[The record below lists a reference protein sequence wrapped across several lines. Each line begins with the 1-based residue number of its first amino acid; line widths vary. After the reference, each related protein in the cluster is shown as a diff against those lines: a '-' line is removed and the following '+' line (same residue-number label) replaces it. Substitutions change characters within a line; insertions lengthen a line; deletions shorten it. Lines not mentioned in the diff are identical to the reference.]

1 MSWRT
6 WSSRRSIEHLG
17 FCSAWLEAEASPAA
31 GLGSKLDCMPKL
43 PSTGGKGRRTTKK
56 AASKERARGAA
67 RDGAK
72 STARDGAKS
81 TARDSAKSTA
91 RDSAKSTAKRGSR
104 AKKPG
109 GNGAAATKP
118 RSAAPKKAP
127 ARKAA
132 GTKGATAVAEPE
144 VRRRHVDDAAT
155 RGPAGPKVSL
165 TDVERALL
173 GDLFAV
179 IEEYAG
185 EAAERVDRQPVE
197 GAYVFACE
205 RHAAQRRASGE
216 DFINHP
222 VGVAKICAGMRLD
235 TATLCAALLHD
246 TVEDTS
252 ASLEEVH
259 EEFGD
264 EVASLVDGVTKLS
277 GVTFQSRDDRQAE
290 NYRKMMVAMAQDIRV
305 ILIKL
310 ADRLHNMRTLG
321 SMPKVKQQEKAKETL
336 EIFAPLAHRLG
347 IHAIKWELEDLSF
360 ATLHP
365 RKYNEIRQLVA
376 QQREEREAYVGR
388 AGSYLAKE
396 LEEVGIRAEISGRAK
411 HFYSIYSKMTKK
423 DREFNEIYDLT
434 AMRVIV
440 ESVKDCYG
448 AIGVIH
454 SLWKPLPGRFK
465 DMVAMPKFNMYQALH
480 TTVIG
485 PEGRPLEIQIRTS
498 EMHNTAE
505 FGVAA
510 HWIYKDNGSKP
521 PEEKVEWL
529 RHLLD
534 WQQELQDPQ
543 EFAQTLKR
551 DLFEDE
557 VFVFTPKGEVKS
569 LGHGATPLDFAY
581 EIHTDVGHR
590 CVGAKVN
597 GKIVPLHYEL
607 QSGDIC
613 EVLTSKKE
621 RGPSRDWLSLAKTT
635 RAQSKIRAWFKRER
649 REDSERTGREL
660 LQEGLKRQGLPFQK
674 IAGSPLLADVIR
686 EMGFR
691 KGEDFYIALGQA
703 KISAKTVVNK
713 VMARLK
719 EGESAVE
726 PEGPA
731 AELLERTETPKKTAA
746 SSTYGIRVE
755 GIDDVMLRIAK
766 CCRPVPGDPIVGY
779 ISLGKGI
786 TIHHKECSNARALK
800 RNPERFTPVAWEGDS
815 AASFR
820 VELQVD
826 GWDRHRLLEDL
837 SRTFAETGINILEAR
852 CTVVHPMVKNRFVV
866 EVGDT
871 QSLKSC
877 ITRLRNIESVFDAYR
892 VTPTG

>member
-1 MSWRT
+1 
-6 WSSRRSIEHLG
+6 
-17 FCSAWLEAEASPAA
+17 
-31 GLGSKLDCMPKL
+31 MPKL
-43 PSTGGKGRRTTKK
+43 PPGNGRREV
-56 AASKERARGAA
+56 AA
-67 RDGAK
+67 
-72 STARDGAKS
+72 
-81 TARDSAKSTA
+81 
-91 RDSAKSTAKRGSR
+91 
-104 AKKPG
+104 P
-109 GNGAAATKP
+109 AAT
-118 RSAAPKKAP
+118 
-127 ARKAA
+127 
-132 GTKGATAVAEPE
+132 
-144 VRRRHVDDAAT
+144 
-155 RGPAGPKVSL
+155 PAGRRGEAELADADRRGFEHHRVDEHPEAVSL
-165 TDVERALL
+165 EPTALRSRLTERQRVLL
-173 GDLFAV
+173 ADLFAV
-179 IEEYAG
+179 VEEHSG
-185 EAAERVDRQPVE
+185 EAAEEIDRRQVE
-197 GAYVFACE
+197 EAFVFACD
-205 RHAAQRRASGE
+205 RHADQRRASGE
-216 DFINHP
+216 DFIIHP

-252 ASLEEVH
+252 ASLDEVREDFSEEVCR
-259 EEFGD
+259 
-264 EVASLVDGVTKLS
+264 LVDGVTKLS

-310 ADRLHNMRTLG
+310 ADRLHNMRTIG
-321 SMPKVKQQEKAKETL
+321 AMPKPKQQEKAKETL

-347 IHAIKWELEDLSF
+347 IHAIKWELEDLAF

-365 RKYNEIRQLVA
+365 RKYNEIKQLVS
-376 QQREEREAYVGR
+376 QQRDEREAYVGR
-388 AGSYLAKE
+388 AGEYLRKE
-396 LEEVGIRAEISGRAK
+396 LGAVGIEADISGRAK

-423 DREFNEIYDLT
+423 GREFNEIYDLT

-465 DMVAMPKFNMYQALH
+465 DWVAMPKFNMYQALH

-485 PEGRPLEIQIRTS
+485 PEGRPLEIQIRTM
-498 EMHNTAE
+498 EMHRTAE

-510 HWIYKDNGSKP
+510 HWIYKEDGSKP
-521 PEEKVEWL
+521 VEEKVEWL

-534 WQQELQDPQ
+534 WQQDASDPQ
-543 EFAQTLKR
+543 EFAETLKA

-569 LGHGATPLDFAY
+569 LAAGATPLDFAY

-597 GKIVPLHYEL
+597 GKIVPLHYTL
-607 QSGDIC
+607 QSGDIV

-621 RGPSRDWLSLAKTT
+621 RGPSRDWLALAKTT

-649 REDSERTGREL
+649 REDSERSGREIL
-660 LQEGLKRQGLPFQK
+660 HENLKRAGLPPQK

-703 KISAKTVVNK
+703 KISSKTVTGK
-713 VMARLK
+713 LMRRLK

-726 PEGPA
+726 APSPA
-731 AELLERTETPKKTAA
+731 AELLERKETPKKTAA
-746 SSTYGIRVE
+746 SSTYGIKVE
-755 GIDDVMLRIAK
+755 GVEDVMLRIAK

-786 TIHHKECSNARALK
+786 TIHHENCPNAVALK
-800 RNPERFTPVAWEGDS
+800 KNPERFTRVEWEGDTTS
-815 AASFR
+815 SFR

-871 QSLKSC
+871 QALKTA
-877 ITRLRNIESVFDAYR
+877 ITRIRNIESVFDAYR

>member
-1 MSWRT
+1 
-6 WSSRRSIEHLG
+6 
-17 FCSAWLEAEASPAA
+17 
-31 GLGSKLDCMPKL
+31 MPKL
-43 PSTGGKGRRTTKK
+43 PRGTG
-56 AASKERARGAA
+56 
-67 RDGAK
+67 
-72 STARDGAKS
+72 
-81 TARDSAKSTA
+81 
-91 RDSAKSTAKRGSR
+91 KSTAKEP
-104 AKKPG
+104 AKKPAAKPAATPKRTTAKKANGTTG
-109 GNGAAATKP
+109 GAATATKKKAAPTRSNGARAKTAQ
-118 RSAAPKKAP
+118 RSFDHRP
-127 ARKAA
+127 
-132 GTKGATAVAEPE
+132 VD
-144 VRRRHVDDAAT
+144 RHDVHA
-155 RGPAGPKVSL
+155 PAGPKTKL
-165 TDVERALL
+165 TDQERTLL

-179 IEEYAG
+179 VEEHAG
-185 EAAERVDRQPVE
+185 EAAEEIDRELVE
-197 GAYVFACE
+197 RAFVFSCE
-205 RHAAQRRASGE
+205 RHADQRRASGE
-216 DFINHP
+216 DFIVHP
-222 VGVAKICAGMRLD
+222 IGVAKICAGMRLD
-235 TATLCAALLHD
+235 TGTLCAALLHD

-252 ASLEEVH
+252 ASLDEVR

-264 EVASLVDGVTKLS
+264 EIAQLVDGVTKLS

-290 NYRKMMVAMAQDIRV
+290 NYRKMMVAMARDIRV

-310 ADRLHNMRTLG
+310 ADRLHNMRTIG
-321 SMPKVKQQEKAKETL
+321 SMPKHKQQDKARETL

-347 IHAIKWELEDLSF
+347 IHAIKWELEDLAF
-360 ATLHP
+360 NTLHP
-365 RKYNEIRQLVA
+365 RKYNEIRQMVS
-376 QQREEREAYVGR
+376 QQREERDAYVDR
-388 AGSYLAKE
+388 AGQYLEKE
-396 LEEVGIRAEISGRAK
+396 LKAVGIEADISGRAK

-423 DREFNEIYDLT
+423 GREFNEIYDLT

-440 ESVKDCYG
+440 DSVKDCYG

-465 DMVAMPKFNMYQALH
+465 DWVAMPKFNMYQALH

-485 PEGRPLEIQIRTS
+485 PEGRPLEIQIRTM
-498 EMHNTAE
+498 EMHRTAE

-510 HWIYKDNGSKP
+510 HWIYKEDGSKP
-521 PEEKVEWL
+521 VEEKVEWL

-534 WQQELQDPQ
+534 WQQEMADPQ
-543 EFAQTLKR
+543 DFAQTLKA

-569 LGHGATPLDFAY
+569 LGAGATPLDFAY

-597 GKIVPLHYEL
+597 GKIVPLHYTL

-621 RGPSRDWLSLAKTT
+621 RGPSRDWLALAKTT

-649 REDSERTGREL
+649 REDSERTGREIL
-660 LQEGLKRQGLPFQK
+660 HENLKRAGLPPQK
-674 IAGSPLLADVIR
+674 MHGSPLLADVIR
-686 EMGFR
+686 EMGFK

-703 KISAKTVVNK
+703 KISAKTVTQK
-713 VMARLK
+713 LIHRLK

-726 PEGPA
+726 PPSPA
-731 AELLERTETPKKTAA
+731 AELMERREAPRKTAI
-746 SSTYGIRVE
+746 STTFGIKVE
-755 GIDDVMLRIAK
+755 GVKDVMLRLAK

-786 TIHHKECSNARALK
+786 TIHNEHCPNAKALMK
-800 RNPERFTPVAWEGDS
+800 NPERFTPVAWEGDTTS
-815 AASFR
+815 SFR
-820 VELQVD
+820 VEIQVD

-871 QSLKSC
+871 ESLRTC
-877 ITRLRNIESVFDAYR
+877 IGRIRNIESVFDAYR
-892 VTPTG
+892 VTPTS

>member
-1 MSWRT
+1 
-6 WSSRRSIEHLG
+6 
-17 FCSAWLEAEASPAA
+17 
-31 GLGSKLDCMPKL
+31 MPKL
-43 PSTGGKGRRTTKK
+43 PASKAKPATDGSSSAAAKRRTAVK
-56 AASKERARGAA
+56 RNVRRDA
-67 RDGAK
+67 RDFEHHPV
-72 STARDGAKS
+72 DEH
-81 TARDSAKSTA
+81 
-91 RDSAKSTAKRGSR
+91 
-104 AKKPG
+104 G
-109 GNGAAATKP
+109 G
-118 RSAAPKKAP
+118 
-127 ARKAA
+127 
-132 GTKGATAVAEPE
+132 
-144 VRRRHVDDAAT
+144 HV
-155 RGPAGPKVSL
+155 PAGSEVL
-165 TDVERALL
+165 TEDQRVLL

-179 IEEYAG
+179 VEEHAD
-185 EAAERVDRQPVE
+185 EAAQQVDRDLVE
-197 GAYVFACE
+197 RAFVFACE
-205 RHAAQRRASGE
+205 RHADQRRASGE
-216 DFINHP
+216 DFIVHP
-222 VGVAKICAGMRLD
+222 IGVAKICAGMRLD

-252 ASLEEVH
+252 ASLEEVKAAFG
-259 EEFGD
+259 EEVG
-264 EVASLVDGVTKLS
+264 SLVDGVTKLS

-290 NYRKMMVAMAQDIRV
+290 NYRKMLVAMAQDIRV

-310 ADRLHNMRTLG
+310 ADRLHNMRTIG
-321 SMPKVKQQEKAKETL
+321 SMPKHKQQEKAKETL

-347 IHAIKWELEDLSF
+347 IHAIKWELEDLAF

-365 RKYNEIRQLVA
+365 RKYNEIKQLVS
-376 QQREEREAYVGR
+376 QQREEREAYVSR
-388 AGSYLAKE
+388 AGEYLKRE
-396 LEEVGIRAEISGRAK
+396 LDAVGIEADISGRAK
-411 HFYSIYSKMTKK
+411 HFFSIYSKMTKK
-423 DREFNEIYDLT
+423 GREFNEIYDLT

-465 DMVAMPKFNMYQALH
+465 DWVAMPKFNMYQALH

-485 PEGRPLEIQIRTS
+485 PEGRPLEIQIRTL
-498 EMHNTAE
+498 EMHRTAE

-510 HWIYKDNGSKP
+510 HWIYKEDGGKP
-521 PEEKVEWL
+521 VEEKVEWL

-534 WQQELQDPQ
+534 WQHELKDPQ
-543 EFAQTLKR
+543 EFAETLKA

-569 LGHGATPLDFAY
+569 LAAGATPLDFAY
-581 EIHTDVGHR
+581 SIHTDVGHR

-621 RGPSRDWLSLAKTT
+621 RGPSRDWLALAKTT

-649 REDSERTGREL
+649 REDSERAGREIL
-660 LQEGLKRQGLPFQK
+660 HENMKRAGLPPQK
-674 IAGSPLLADVIR
+674 LHGSPLLADVIR
-686 EMGFR
+686 ELGFK

-703 KISAKTVVNK
+703 KISPKTVTSK
-713 VMARLK
+713 LMARLK
-719 EGESAVE
+719 EGEAAVE
-726 PEGPA
+726 PVSPA
-731 AELLERTETPKKTAA
+731 SELLERKEIPKKTAA
-746 SSTYGIRVE
+746 SSTFGIKVE
-755 GIDDVMLRIAK
+755 GVDDVMLRLAK
-766 CCRPVPGDPIVGY
+766 CCRPVPGDPILGY

-786 TIHHKECSNARALK
+786 TIHHESCPNAQALMK
-800 RNPERFTPVAWEGDS
+800 NPERFTKVAWEGDTS
-815 AASFR
+815 APFR

-871 QSLKSC
+871 QSLKTC

>member
-1 MSWRT
+1 
-6 WSSRRSIEHLG
+6 
-17 FCSAWLEAEASPAA
+17 
-31 GLGSKLDCMPKL
+31 MPKL
-43 PSTGGKGRRTTKK
+43 PRGNGRQEAAAPAVTPAGRRGK
-56 AASKERARGAA
+56 AELAEADR
-67 RDGAK
+67 RDFEHHRVDEHPEAG
-72 STARDGAKS
+72 SLEPTALR
-81 TARDSAKSTA
+81 
-91 RDSAKSTAKRGSR
+91 SR
-104 AKKPG
+104 
-109 GNGAAATKP
+109 
-118 RSAAPKKAP
+118 
-127 ARKAA
+127 
-132 GTKGATAVAEPE
+132 
-144 VRRRHVDDAAT
+144 
-155 RGPAGPKVSL
+155 L
-165 TDVERALL
+165 TEGQRVLL
-173 GDLFAV
+173 ADLFAV
-179 IEEYAG
+179 VEEHAA
-185 EAAERVDRQPVE
+185 EAAEEIDRRQVE
-197 GAYVFACE
+197 EAFVFACD
-205 RHAAQRRASGE
+205 RHADQRRASGE
-216 DFINHP
+216 DFIIHP

-252 ASLEEVH
+252 ASLDEVREDFSEEVCH
-259 EEFGD
+259 
-264 EVASLVDGVTKLS
+264 LVDGVTKLS

-290 NYRKMMVAMAQDIRV
+290 NYRKMMIAMAQDIRV

-310 ADRLHNMRTLG
+310 ADRLHNMRTIG
-321 SMPKVKQQEKAKETL
+321 AMPKPKQQEKAKETL

-347 IHAIKWELEDLSF
+347 IHAIKWELEDLAF

-365 RKYNEIRQLVA
+365 RKYNEIKQLVS
-376 QQREEREAYVGR
+376 QQRDEREAYVGR
-388 AGSYLAKE
+388 AGEYLRKE
-396 LEEVGIRAEISGRAK
+396 LGAVGIEADISGRAK

-423 DREFNEIYDLT
+423 GREFNEIYDLT

-465 DMVAMPKFNMYQALH
+465 DWVAMPKFNMYQALH

-485 PEGRPLEIQIRTS
+485 PEGRPLEIQIRTM
-498 EMHNTAE
+498 EMHRTAE

-510 HWIYKDNGSKP
+510 HWIYKEDGSKP
-521 PEEKVEWL
+521 VEEKVEWL
-529 RHLLD
+529 RHLID
-534 WQQELQDPQ
+534 WQQDTADPQ
-543 EFAQTLKR
+543 EFAETLKA

-569 LGHGATPLDFAY
+569 LAAGATPLDFAY

-597 GKIVPLHYEL
+597 GKIVPLHYTL
-607 QSGDIC
+607 QSGDIV

-621 RGPSRDWLSLAKTT
+621 RGPSRDWLALAKTT

-649 REDSERTGREL
+649 REDSERSGREIL
-660 LQEGLKRQGLPFQK
+660 HENLKRAGLPPQK

-703 KISAKTVVNK
+703 KISSKTVVNK
-713 VMARLK
+713 LMHRLK

-726 PEGPA
+726 APSPA
-731 AELLERTETPKKTAA
+731 AELLERKETPKKTAA
-746 SSTYGIRVE
+746 SSTYGIKVE
-755 GIDDVMLRIAK
+755 GVEDVMLRIAK

-786 TIHHKECSNARALK
+786 TIHHESCPNAVALRK
-800 RNPERFTPVAWEGDS
+800 NPERFARVEWEGDTTS
-815 AASFR
+815 SFR

-871 QSLKSC
+871 QSLKTA
-877 ITRLRNIESVFDAYR
+877 ITRIRNIESVFDAYR

>member
-1 MSWRT
+1 MAAPAVT
-6 WSSRRSIEHLG
+6 PAGRRG
-17 FCSAWLEAEASPAA
+17 EAELAEDDRRDFEHHRVDEHPEA
-31 GLGSKLDCMPKL
+31 GSLEP
-43 PSTGGKGRRTTKK
+43 
-56 AASKERARGAA
+56 
-67 RDGAK
+67 
-72 STARDGAKS
+72 TALR
-81 TARDSAKSTA
+81 
-91 RDSAKSTAKRGSR
+91 SR
-104 AKKPG
+104 
-109 GNGAAATKP
+109 
-118 RSAAPKKAP
+118 
-127 ARKAA
+127 
-132 GTKGATAVAEPE
+132 
-144 VRRRHVDDAAT
+144 
-155 RGPAGPKVSL
+155 L
-165 TDVERALL
+165 TDGQRVLL
-173 GDLFAV
+173 ADLFAV
-179 IEEYAG
+179 VEEHAA
-185 EAAERVDRQPVE
+185 EAAEEIDRRQVE
-197 GAYVFACE
+197 EAFVFACD
-205 RHAAQRRASGE
+205 RHADQRRASGE
-216 DFINHP
+216 NFIIHP

-252 ASLEEVH
+252 ASLDEVREDFSEEVCH
-259 EEFGD
+259 
-264 EVASLVDGVTKLS
+264 LVDGVTKLS

-310 ADRLHNMRTLG
+310 ADRLHNMRTIG
-321 SMPKVKQQEKAKETL
+321 AMPKPKQQEKAKETL

-347 IHAIKWELEDLSF
+347 IHAIKWELEDLAF

-365 RKYNEIRQLVA
+365 RKYNEIKQLVS
-376 QQREEREAYVGR
+376 QQRDEREAYVGR
-388 AGSYLAKE
+388 AGEYLRKE
-396 LEEVGIRAEISGRAK
+396 LGAVGIEADISGRAK

-423 DREFNEIYDLT
+423 GREFNEIYDLT

-465 DMVAMPKFNMYQALH
+465 DWVAMPKFNMYQALH

-485 PEGRPLEIQIRTS
+485 PEGRPLEIQIRTM
-498 EMHNTAE
+498 EMHRTAE

-510 HWIYKDNGSKP
+510 HWIYKEDGSKP
-521 PEEKVEWL
+521 VEEKVEWL
-529 RHLLD
+529 RHLID
-534 WQQELQDPQ
+534 WQQDTADPQ
-543 EFAQTLKR
+543 EFAETLKA

-569 LGHGATPLDFAY
+569 LAAGATPLDFAY

-597 GKIVPLHYEL
+597 GKIVPLHYTL
-607 QSGDIC
+607 QSGDIV

-621 RGPSRDWLSLAKTT
+621 RGPSRDWLALAKTT

-649 REDSERTGREL
+649 REDSERSGREIL
-660 LQEGLKRQGLPFQK
+660 HENLKRAGLPPQK

-703 KISAKTVVNK
+703 KISSKTVVNK
-713 VMARLK
+713 LMHRLK

-726 PEGPA
+726 APSPA
-731 AELLERTETPKKTAA
+731 AELLERKETPKKTAA
-746 SSTYGIRVE
+746 SSTYGIKVE
-755 GIDDVMLRIAK
+755 GVEDVMLRIAK

-786 TIHHKECSNARALK
+786 TIHHENCPNAVALRK
-800 RNPERFTPVAWEGDS
+800 NPERFARVEWEGDTTS
-815 AASFR
+815 SFR

-871 QSLKSC
+871 QSLKTA
-877 ITRLRNIESVFDAYR
+877 ITRIRNIESVFDAYR

>member
-1 MSWRT
+1 
-6 WSSRRSIEHLG
+6 
-17 FCSAWLEAEASPAA
+17 
-31 GLGSKLDCMPKL
+31 MPKL
-43 PSTGGKGRRTTKK
+43 PGSGSEAGAPGRANARGDLVRDGK
-56 AASKERARGAA
+56 AATVPPDRGSARKRRAKAA
-67 RDGAK
+67 R
-72 STARDGAKS
+72 
-81 TARDSAKSTA
+81 
-91 RDSAKSTAKRGSR
+91 
-104 AKKPG
+104 
-109 GNGAAATKP
+109 AAAAGGQGRDFQRHAVDEHTP
-118 RSAAPKKAP
+118 HSPAGSAA
-127 ARKAA
+127 R
-132 GTKGATAVAEPE
+132 
-144 VRRRHVDDAAT
+144 
-155 RGPAGPKVSL
+155 L
-165 TDVERALL
+165 TDDQRMLL

-179 IEEYAG
+179 VEEHAE
-185 EAAERVDRQPVE
+185 EAAEVVDRRLVE
-197 GAYVFACE
+197 AAFVFACE
-205 RHAAQRRASGE
+205 RHADQRRASGE
-216 DFINHP
+216 DFIVHP

-252 ASLEEVH
+252 ASL
-259 EEFGD
+259 D
-264 EVASLVDGVTKLS
+264 EVRADFGEEICKLVDGVTKLS

-321 SMPKVKQQEKAKETL
+321 SMPKQKQQEKAKETL

-347 IHAIKWELEDLSF
+347 IHAIKWELEDLAF

-365 RKYNEIRQLVA
+365 RKYSEIKQLVS
-376 QQREEREAYVGR
+376 QQRNEREAYVAR
-388 AGSYLAKE
+388 AGQYLAQE
-396 LEEVGIRAEISGRAK
+396 LEAVGIKAEISGRAK

-423 DREFNEIYDLT
+423 GREFNEIYDLT

-440 ESVKDCYG
+440 DSVKDCYG

-465 DMVAMPKFNMYQALH
+465 DWVAMPKFNMYQALH

-485 PEGRPLEIQIRTS
+485 PEGRPLEIQIRTH
-498 EMHNTAE
+498 EMHRTAE

-510 HWIYKDNGSKP
+510 HWIYKGDGQGP

-534 WQQELQDPQ
+534 WQQDTKDPQ
-543 EFAQTLKR
+543 EFAETLKA

-569 LGHGATPLDFAY
+569 LAAGATPLDFAY
-581 EIHTDVGHR
+581 SIHTDVGHR

-621 RGPSRDWLSLAKTT
+621 RGPSRDWLALAKTT

-649 REDSERTGREL
+649 REDSERTGREIL
-660 LQEGLKRQGLPFQK
+660 SDSLKRAGFPPQK
-674 IAGSPLLADVIR
+674 ISGSPLLADVIR
-686 EMGFR
+686 EMGFK
-691 KGEDFYIALGQA
+691 KGEDFYIALGQG
-703 KISAKTVVNK
+703 KISSKTITSK
-713 VMARLK
+713 LIHRLK
-719 EGESAVE
+719 EGEAAVE
-726 PEGPA
+726 PASA
-731 AELLERTETPKKTAA
+731 ATELLERKETPKKTAA
-746 SSTYGIRVE
+746 SSTYGIRVQ
-755 GIDDVMLRIAK
+755 GVNDVMLRIAK

-786 TIHHKECSNARALK
+786 TIHHEACPNAVALM
-800 RNPERFTPVAWEGDS
+800 RNPERFTQVEWEGDTTT
-815 AASFR
+815 SFR
-820 VELQVD
+820 VEIQVD

-837 SRTFAETGINILEAR
+837 SRTFAESGINILEAN

-871 QSLKSC
+871 QALKTC
-877 ITRLRNIESVFDAYR
+877 IGRIRNIESVFDAYR

>member
-1 MSWRT
+1 
-6 WSSRRSIEHLG
+6 
-17 FCSAWLEAEASPAA
+17 
-31 GLGSKLDCMPKL
+31 MPKL
-43 PSTGGKGRRTTKK
+43 PR
-56 AASKERARGAA
+56 
-67 RDGAK
+67 
-72 STARDGAKS
+72 
-81 TARDSAKSTA
+81 
-91 RDSAKSTAKRGSR
+91 
-104 AKKPG
+104 
-109 GNGAAATKP
+109 GNGRP
-118 RSAAPKKAP
+118 RVGAP
-127 ARKAA
+127 AGAPVPPA
-132 GTKGATAVAEPE
+132 GETDVAEPE
-144 VRRRHVDDAAT
+144 LRAFEHHPVDEHPSTGSLDAT
-155 RGPAGPKVSL
+155 GPRARL
-165 TDVERALL
+165 TDGQRVLL

-179 IEEYAG
+179 VEEHAD
-185 EAAERVDRQPVE
+185 EAAERIDRKLVE
-197 GAYVFACE
+197 RAFVFACD
-205 RHAAQRRASGE
+205 RHADQRRASGE
-216 DFINHP
+216 DFIIHP

-252 ASLEEVH
+252 ASLDEVREDFGEEVCK
-259 EEFGD
+259 
-264 EVASLVDGVTKLS
+264 LVDGVTKLS

-310 ADRLHNMRTLG
+310 ADRLHNMRTIG
-321 SMPKVKQQEKAKETL
+321 AMPKPKQQEKAKETL

-347 IHAIKWELEDLSF
+347 IHAIKWELEDLAF

-365 RKYNEIRQLVA
+365 RKYNEIKQLVA
-376 QQREEREAYVGR
+376 QQRDEREAYVGR
-388 AGSYLAKE
+388 AGEYLRKE
-396 LEEVGIRAEISGRAK
+396 LGAVGIEADISGRAK

-423 DREFNEIYDLT
+423 GREFNEIYDLT

-440 ESVKDCYG
+440 DSVKDCYG

-465 DMVAMPKFNMYQALH
+465 DWVAMPKFNMYQALH

-485 PEGRPLEIQIRTS
+485 PEGRPLEIQIRTM
-498 EMHNTAE
+498 EMHRTAE

-510 HWIYKDNGSKP
+510 HWIYKEDGSKP
-521 PEEKVEWL
+521 VEEKVEWL

-534 WQQELQDPQ
+534 WQQDASDPQ
-543 EFAQTLKR
+543 EFAETLKA

-569 LGHGATPLDFAY
+569 LAAGATPLDFAY

-597 GKIVPLHYEL
+597 GKIVPLHYTLE
-607 QSGDIC
+607 SGDIV

-621 RGPSRDWLSLAKTT
+621 RGPSRDWLALAKTT

-649 REDSERTGREL
+649 REDSERAGREIL
-660 LQEGLKRQGLPFQK
+660 HENLKRAGLPPQK
-674 IAGSPLLADVIR
+674 ISGSPLLADVIR

-703 KISAKTVVNK
+703 KISSKTVVNK
-713 VMARLK
+713 LMHRLK

-726 PEGPA
+726 APSPA
-731 AELLERTETPKKTAA
+731 AELLERKETPKKTAA
-746 SSTYGIRVE
+746 SSTYGIKVE
-755 GIDDVMLRIAK
+755 GVEDVMLRIAK

-786 TIHHKECSNARALK
+786 TIHHESCPNAVALK
-800 RNPERFTPVAWEGDS
+800 KNPERFAKVEWEGDTTS
-815 AASFR
+815 SFR

-871 QSLKSC
+871 HALKTA
-877 ITRLRNIESVFDAYR
+877 ITRIRNIDSVFDAYR
-892 VTPTG
+892 VTPTV

>member
-1 MSWRT
+1 
-6 WSSRRSIEHLG
+6 
-17 FCSAWLEAEASPAA
+17 
-31 GLGSKLDCMPKL
+31 MPKL
-43 PSTGGKGRRTTKK
+43 PRGNGKSTTK
-56 AASKERARGAA
+56 E
-67 RDGAK
+67 
-72 STARDGAKS
+72 
-81 TARDSAKSTA
+81 
-91 RDSAKSTAKRGSR
+91 R
-104 AKKPG
+104 AKKPAAKP
-109 GNGAAATKP
+109 AAASPSRTAAKKASGTATK
-118 RSAAPKKAP
+118 KKAP
-127 ARKAA
+127 AKRSNGAA
-132 GTKGATAVAEPE
+132 KEAAPKTDF
-144 VRRRHVDDAAT
+144 RHRPVDRHEAHT
-155 RGPAGPKVSL
+155 PAGPSTKLSDAQRV
-165 TDVERALL
+165 LL

-179 IEEYAG
+179 VEEHAG
-185 EAAERVDRQPVE
+185 ESAEEIDRNLVE
-197 GAYVFACE
+197 RSFVFSCD
-205 RHAAQRRASGE
+205 RHADQRRASGE
-216 DFINHP
+216 DFIVHP

-235 TATLCAALLHD
+235 TGTLCAALLHD

-252 ASLEEVH
+252 ASLDEVRV
-259 EEFGD
+259 EFGD
-264 EVASLVDGVTKLS
+264 EAGSLVDGVTKLS

-310 ADRLHNMRTLG
+310 ADRLHNMRTIG
-321 SMPKVKQQEKAKETL
+321 SMPKHKQQEKAKETL

-347 IHAIKWELEDLSF
+347 IHAIKWELEDLAF

-365 RKYNEIRQLVA
+365 RKYNEIKQLVA
-376 QQREEREAYVGR
+376 QQRSEREGYVSR
-388 AGSYLAKE
+388 AGQYLQKE
-396 LEEVGIRAEISGRAK
+396 LEAVGIEAQISGRAK

-423 DREFNEIYDLT
+423 GREFNEIYDLT

-440 ESVKDCYG
+440 DSVKDCYG

-465 DMVAMPKFNMYQALH
+465 DWVAMPKFNMYQALH

-485 PEGRPLEIQIRTS
+485 PEGRPLEIQIRTM
-498 EMHNTAE
+498 EMHRTAE

-510 HWIYKDNGSKP
+510 HWIYKEDGGKP
-521 PEEKVEWL
+521 VEEKVEWL

-534 WQQELQDPQ
+534 WQQEMADPQ
-543 EFAQTLKR
+543 EFAETLKA

-569 LGHGATPLDFAY
+569 LAAGATPLDFAY

-621 RGPSRDWLSLAKTT
+621 RGPSRDWLALAKTT

-649 REDSERTGREL
+649 REDSERTGREI
-660 LQEGLKRQGLPFQK
+660 LQEALKRQGLPPQR

-691 KGEDFYIALGQA
+691 KGEDFYVALGGA
-703 KISAKTVVNK
+703 KISTKVVVNK
-713 VMARLK
+713 VMQRLK
-719 EGESAVE
+719 QGEAAVE
-726 PEGPA
+726 TSSVADDLIRSE
-731 AELLERTETPKKTAA
+731 KKEPLKPTAT
-746 SSTYGIRVE
+746 SRNYGIRVE
-755 GIDDVMLRIAK
+755 GIDDVLLRLAK

-786 TIHHKECSNARALK
+786 TIHREDCSNAKALAK
-800 RNPERFTPVAWEGDS
+800 NPDRFTPVAWEGEG
-815 AASFR
+815 AHSFR
-820 VELQVD
+820 VELQID
-826 GWDRHRLLEDL
+826 GWDRTRLLEDL
-837 SRTFAETGINILEAR
+837 SRTFAESGVNILEAR

-871 QSLKSC
+871 QALKLC
-877 ITRLRNIESVFDAYR
+877 IQRLRNIDSVFDAYR
-892 VTPTG
+892 VTPTA

>member
-1 MSWRT
+1 MAAPAVT
-6 WSSRRSIEHLG
+6 PAGRRGKAEL
-17 FCSAWLEAEASPAA
+17 AEADRRDFEHHRVDEHPEA
-31 GLGSKLDCMPKL
+31 GSLEP
-43 PSTGGKGRRTTKK
+43 
-56 AASKERARGAA
+56 
-67 RDGAK
+67 
-72 STARDGAKS
+72 TALR
-81 TARDSAKSTA
+81 
-91 RDSAKSTAKRGSR
+91 SR
-104 AKKPG
+104 
-109 GNGAAATKP
+109 
-118 RSAAPKKAP
+118 
-127 ARKAA
+127 
-132 GTKGATAVAEPE
+132 
-144 VRRRHVDDAAT
+144 
-155 RGPAGPKVSL
+155 L
-165 TDVERALL
+165 TEGQRVLL
-173 GDLFAV
+173 ADLFAV
-179 IEEYAG
+179 VEEHAA
-185 EAAERVDRQPVE
+185 EAAEEIDRRQVE
-197 GAYVFACE
+197 EAFVFACD
-205 RHAAQRRASGE
+205 RHADQRRASGE
-216 DFINHP
+216 DFIIHP

-252 ASLEEVH
+252 ASLDEVREDFSEEVCN
-259 EEFGD
+259 
-264 EVASLVDGVTKLS
+264 LVDGVTKLS

-290 NYRKMMVAMAQDIRV
+290 NYRKMMIAMAQDIRV

-310 ADRLHNMRTLG
+310 ADRLHNMRTIG
-321 SMPKVKQQEKAKETL
+321 AMPKPKQQEKAKETL

-347 IHAIKWELEDLSF
+347 IHAIKWELEDLAF

-365 RKYNEIRQLVA
+365 RKYNEIKQLVS
-376 QQREEREAYVGR
+376 QQRDEREAYVGR
-388 AGSYLAKE
+388 AGEYLRKE
-396 LEEVGIRAEISGRAK
+396 LGAVGIEADISGRAK

-423 DREFNEIYDLT
+423 GREFNEIYDLT

-465 DMVAMPKFNMYQALH
+465 DWVAMPKFNMYQALH

-485 PEGRPLEIQIRTS
+485 PEGRPLEIQIRTM
-498 EMHNTAE
+498 EMHRTAE

-510 HWIYKDNGSKP
+510 HWIYKEDGSKP
-521 PEEKVEWL
+521 VEEKVEWL
-529 RHLLD
+529 RHLID
-534 WQQELQDPQ
+534 WQQDTSDPQ
-543 EFAQTLKR
+543 EFAETLKA

-569 LGHGATPLDFAY
+569 LAAGATPLDFAY

-597 GKIVPLHYEL
+597 GKIVPLHYTL
-607 QSGDIC
+607 QSGDIV

-621 RGPSRDWLSLAKTT
+621 RGPSRDWLALAKTT

-649 REDSERTGREL
+649 REDSERSGREIL
-660 LQEGLKRQGLPFQK
+660 HENLKRAGLPPQK

-703 KISAKTVVNK
+703 KISSKTVVNK
-713 VMARLK
+713 LMHRLK

-726 PEGPA
+726 APSPA
-731 AELLERTETPKKTAA
+731 AELLERKETPKKTAA
-746 SSTYGIRVE
+746 SSTYGIKVE
-755 GIDDVMLRIAK
+755 GVEDVMLRIAK

-786 TIHHKECSNARALK
+786 TIHHENCPNAVALRK
-800 RNPERFTPVAWEGDS
+800 NPERFARVEWEGDTTS
-815 AASFR
+815 SFR

-871 QSLKSC
+871 QSLKTA
-877 ITRLRNIESVFDAYR
+877 ITRIRNIESVFDAYR